1 MFRACHDSAKAI
13 GLLLGAVSAVF
24 NASTPTILSIMTPTE
39 TPPVAWDEQGAPYSP
54 RFGDRYRSEG
64 LDGLGG
70 LAQARHVFL
79 AGCQLCEADGSP
91 MPSSAWADAPRW
103 RVLENGFGLGLNF
116 LATWDLW
123 RRDPRRP
130 PVLVYEA
137 TEAFPPTAAD
147 IVRGAQAFEA
157 LGPLVHALTRHWS
170 QLQERGA
177 LALENGAVQLH
188 LHVGDAL
195 PTLRGLSTG
204 VDAVF
209 LDGFDP
215 KLNPAMWSP
224 ELMQA
229 VARLTRS
236 GGMAATWCVARAVRD
251 ALHDAGFEPERRAG
265 LPPKRHC
272 LRARRQ

>member
-1 MFRACHDSAKAI
+1 
-13 GLLLGAVSAVF
+13 
-24 NASTPTILSIMTPTE
+24 MTPTE

-79 AGCQLCEADGSP
+79 AGCQLCEPDGSP
-91 MPSSAWADAPRW
+91 MPTAAWAGQPRW
-103 RVLENGFGLGLNF
+103 RILENGFGLGLNF

-123 RRDPRRP
+123 RRDPHRP

-137 TEAFPPTAAD
+137 TEAFPPKATD
-147 IVRGAQAFEA
+147 LLRSAQAFEE
-157 LGPLVHALTRHWS
+157 LRPLVHTLTQVWP
-170 QLQERGA
+170 QLLEQGA
-177 LALENGAVQLH
+177 VSLENGALQLH

-195 PTLRGLSTG
+195 TGLNTLPAG
-204 VDAVF
+204 VDSVF

-224 ELMQA
+224 ELMQT
-229 VARLTRS
+229 VAHLTRS
-236 GGMAATWCVARAVRD
+236 GGIAATWCVARAVRD
-251 ALHDAGFEPERRAG
+251 ALHAAGFEPERRAG